1 MANSAKIELDL
12 EQVVELEI
20 QSQFQRLGVV
30 PASMV
35 AGITAQHGRKIA
47 GQRQD
52 RRAACATSASSKT
65 TSPMLEPNE
74 ARPSL
79 HRPFRSIPVARLQAA
94 PVRQSNT
101 DEIGPRND
109 GPRNIRTRPFHR
121 HPQQDEKMNR
131 DRDCQTRRAK
141 MSNALIT
148 LMSKLQDPS
157 QLQKLQ
163 IIMQRWQ
170 QQRSARS
177 IKFALSYWKIGAQ
190 CSAQQDRHCRL
201 ECQCAFAHWASC
213 VRRSHL
219 AHDLTAKIV
228 RRDVTSSFLS
238 WKTETQWLKEAAK
251 VSTAID
257 TGVREIERH
266 VASIEQVL
274 DEHAAEIICR
284 KIVSSDFFKASARDL
299 QAQNRELVLA
309 MSALQTQFMEEKLRC
324 AWLEKQAKAM
334 AGAEEDFPSSG
345 KPALYQQQ
353 ILPDQDPPGAP
364 IATSATAS
372 CAVFRA
378 QSLEL
383 ETEEER
389 RRGRTLVDMQEQMLK
404 VSANTAAV
412 TTEGGVTDR
421 RLGLTGNFV
430 SPLVDHFDQG
440 SEMFMPSPV
449 VLSAAAARAA
459 IEGKHSPGSIVTPAR
474 ESPATRALK
483 FQETTAR
490 SHGRETQSVN
500 ETSVSSA
507 FSIVTREVAVVRGQN
522 GGLGIRFVKC
532 HKQESGTDLTE
543 IERGLAHNSRRKQ
556 HVCYAVTHL
565 VSDGAALSSGLLAVG
580 DYIWCV
586 DGCQTASL
594 SVVDMTS
601 RIKGAPGTAVVLSI
615 SSAGGSKAP
624 SAPQSAGLQSTV
636 QQCLPVEMSSFLGI
650 ASSASASAGASQ
662 KSEMGDVSAVEVVLQ
677 RDNAGGVG
685 IRIARSSHFSNVYVI
700 SGMREDGPAEQS
712 GEILDGDI
720 LLSVNSQS
728 VSVLSVKD
736 VAGLICGPA
745 GSFVRLIVARPCP
758 QGMSDEPRSR
768 PSHSVA
774 LTHAVFGVSAREG
787 GLQISDE
794 EEASRSPQSTSS
806 APDKAAL
813 TRETLIGLSEGYGH
827 DITQADCGEMSDE
840 GGPESGGLLDLV
852 LSSKKLPPGH
862 YVMY

>member
-1 MANSAKIELDL
+1 MAKSAKPELDL

-30 PASMV
+30 PASPV
-35 AGITAQHGRKIA
+35 AGITAQHGRKIV

-65 TSPMLEPNE
+65 PSPLLEPNE
-74 ARPSL
+74 ARSSL

-94 PVRQSNT
+94 P
-101 DEIGPRND
+101 GARND
-109 GPRNIRTRPFHR
+109 GPRNILTRPF
-121 HPQQDEKMNR
+121 PGQGNGKKEGKMNNG
-131 DRDCQTRRAK
+131 RDCQTRRAK
-141 MSNALIT
+141 MSKALIT

-163 IIMQRWQ
+163 TIMQRWQ
-170 QQRSARS
+170 LQRSARTV
-177 IKFALSYWKIGAQ
+177 KFALSYWKIGAQ

-228 RRDVTSSFLS
+228 RRDAFCSFLS

-257 TGVREIERH
+257 AGVGEMERQ

-334 AGAEEDFPSSG
+334 AGTEKDFPSSG

-353 ILPDQDPPGAP
+353 ILPDQDPPDAP
-364 IATSATAS
+364 IATSATAP
-372 CAVFRA
+372 CPVFRA

-383 ETEEER
+383 EREEEK
-389 RRGRTLVDMQEQMLK
+389 RRGRTLLDMQEQMWK
-404 VSANTAAV
+404 ASANTAAV
-412 TTEGGVTDR
+412 TTEGGVTEDR
-421 RLGLTGNFV
+421 PMGLTRNFV
-430 SPLVDHFDQG
+430 SPLADHLDPG
-440 SEMFMPSPV
+440 SEMFLPSPV
-449 VLSAAAARAA
+449 LLSAAATRAP
-459 IEGKHSPGSIVTPAR
+459 IEGKHSPGSIVTPIF

-500 ETSVSSA
+500 ETSVSTA

-522 GGLGIRFVKC
+522 GGVGIRFVKC
-532 HKQESGTDLTE
+532 HKQASGTDLTE
-543 IERGLAHNSRRKQ
+543 MERGRAHDSRRKQ

-594 SVVDMTS
+594 SVDDMTS

-615 SSAGGSKAP
+615 SSAGGSKPP
-624 SAPQSAGLQSTV
+624 SAPQSAGLQCTNA
-636 QQCLPVEMSSFLGI
+636 QQSVPAEMSSFLGI
-650 ASSASASAGASQ
+650 ASNAGASADASQ
-662 KSEMGDVSAVEVVLQ
+662 KSEMGDVSAMEVVLQ

-758 QGMSDEPRSR
+758 QGMSDAPPSR
-768 PSHSVA
+768 PSHSVS
-774 LTHAVFGVSAREG
+774 LSHAAFGVPAREG
-787 GLQISDE
+787 GLPISDE
-794 EEASRSPQSTSS
+794 EEANHSPQSTSS
-806 APDKAAL
+806 PPDNAAL
-813 TRETLIGLSEGYGH
+813 TRETLIGLSEGYEH
-827 DITQADCGEMSDE
+827 DITRADCGEMSDE
-840 GGPESGGLLDLV
+840 GGPESGSLLDLV